1 MLVLV
6 SVLILHAYLNSTC
19 FGYYCTGYS
28 KCAVAAYKLFESKRS
43 TDMMKP
49 ESPFYIGINTIGSI
63 VKDMCTEAGITGRK
77 VNHSTRKTGITS
89 LMHDGVQHTVVM
101 QLSCHKN
108 VNSINNYSMASV
120 NQQKEMSSI
129 LTNYSGNDRSTVT
142 HKETNIS
149 TVSIAQIPTVSN
161 TGR

>member
-1 MLVLV
+1 MVYE
-6 SVLILHAYLNSTC
+6 S
-19 FGYYCTGYS
+19 GY
-28 KCAVAAYKLFESKRS
+28 E
-43 TDMMKP
+43 
-49 ESPFYIGINTIGSI
+49 ENTIGSI
-63 VKDMCTEAGITGRK
+63 AKDMCTEAGITGRK
-77 VNHSTRKTGITS
+77 VNHSARKTGIT
-89 LMHDGVQHTVVM
+89 LMHAGVQNTVVM

-108 VNSINNYSMASV
+108 VNSINNYSTASV

-142 HKETNIS
+142 HKETNLS